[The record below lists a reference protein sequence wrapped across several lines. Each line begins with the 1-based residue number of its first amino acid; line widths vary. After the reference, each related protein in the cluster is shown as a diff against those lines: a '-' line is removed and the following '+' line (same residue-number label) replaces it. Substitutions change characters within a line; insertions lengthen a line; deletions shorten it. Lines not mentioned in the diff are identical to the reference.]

1 MKRIPAIIL
10 YLLLFAACACNS
22 PRYIYSPSPANMPF
36 IKDKGD
42 SKLAAYL
49 SGGSSRTATPN
60 INARN
65 IGFDLQGAYAISKN
79 WAITASY
86 FNRRERDGYID
97 FNNSLFDSS
106 VVDYSRNI
114 LDVGAGLFTA
124 GNSQKTMFLSLYAG
138 IGAGSFSFNDK
149 GKDAQ
154 QALYSRYHKNS
165 IIKWY
170 LQPSLY
176 TIGNGFLSAAFLS
189 RFSFIHY
196 ADKRTTYNATE
207 LSFYNLDKLHNRTVI
222 VFEPALILQA
232 RFPDNDWLKIE
243 GNLSLSTDP
252 FSNKSNLEARNMN
265 ASIGLVFD
273 LSKVKK

>member
-1 MKRIPAIIL
+1 
-10 YLLLFAACACNS
+10 
-22 PRYIYSPSPANMPF
+22 MPF
-36 IKDKGD
+36 LKDKGD

-65 IGFDLQGAYAISKN
+65 IGFDLQGAYALSKN

-86 FNRRERDGYID
+86 FNRKERDGYID
-97 FNNSLFDSS
+97 FNNAIFDSS
-106 VVDYSRNI
+106 VVNYSRDI
-114 LDVGAGLFTA
+114 LDIGAGIFAA

-138 IGAGSFSFNDK
+138 IGAGSFSFSDK

-154 QALYSRYHKNS
+154 QALYSRYHKNN

-176 TIGNGFLSAAFLS
+176 AFGNGFLSAAFLS

-196 ADKRTTYNATE
+196 VNKKTTYSTSE
-207 LSFYNLDKLHNRTVI
+207 LSFYNLDKLNNRTVI
-222 VFEPALILQA
+222 VFEPAMILQA
-232 RFPDNDWLKIE
+232 RFRGNDWLKVE
-243 GNLSLSTDP
+243 GNLTLSTDP

-273 LSKVKK
+273 LSKLTK